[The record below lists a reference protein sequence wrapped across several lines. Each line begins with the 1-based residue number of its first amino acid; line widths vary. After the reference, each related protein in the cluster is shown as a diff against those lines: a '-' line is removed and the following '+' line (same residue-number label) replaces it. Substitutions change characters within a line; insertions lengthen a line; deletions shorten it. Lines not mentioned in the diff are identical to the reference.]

1 VSSSSLTLKDIQAI
15 LEIVK
20 AAEDIQE
27 FALKF
32 GGAEI
37 QISRSGASSTV
48 APQIRETDKPAAPS
62 IRETDTPA
70 ALKSH
75 ESRQVAADVKLSTK
89 AGPVDYGPNAVL
101 VKSTMVGVFY
111 RAPAPGEPPF
121 VEAGQ
126 RVEKDQVLGIL
137 EVMKL
142 MNSIPSPVDGTVTQI
157 LVENG
162 DPVEFGQV
170 LIVLEKES

>member
-1 VSSSSLTLKDIQAI
+1 VSTSSLTLKDIQAI

-37 QISRSGASSTV
+37 QISRSGASSTG

-62 IRETDTPA
+62 IRETDTPV

-75 ESRQVAADVKLSTK
+75 VSGQVAADVQHTK
-89 AGPVDYGPNAVL
+89 AGPADYGLNAVL
-101 VKSTMVGVFY
+101 VKATMVGVFY

-170 LIVLEKES
+170 LIVIEKES

>member
-1 VSSSSLTLKDIQAI
+1 MSSSSLTLKDIQAI

-27 FALKF
+27 FSLKF

-37 QISRSGASSTV
+37 QISRSGASSTAV
-48 APQIRETDKPAAPS
+48 PSLRAADTPVSQRETNAPV
-62 IRETDTPA
+62 T
-70 ALKSH
+70 LKS
-75 ESRQVAADVKLSTK
+75 EERPPLVADLKSSGQ
-89 AGPVDYGPNAVL
+89 AGSMDYGPNAIV
-101 VKSTMVGVFY
+101 VKSSMVGVFY

-121 VEAGQ
+121 VEVGQ

-142 MNSIPSPVDGTVTQI
+142 MNSISSPVDGTVTHI

-162 DPVEFGQV
+162 DPVEFNEV
-170 LIVLEKES
+170 LIVIQKES

>member
-1 VSSSSLTLKDIQAI
+1 VSTSGLTLKDIQAI
-15 LEIVK
+15 LEIIK

-27 FALKF
+27 FSLKF

-37 QISRSGASSTV
+37 QISRSGGSAIPAPNASTV
-48 APQIRETDKPAAPS
+48 TGVRGFSPAAVQAESPSPPALAKPAPQS
-62 IRETDTPA
+62 
-70 ALKSH
+70 
-75 ESRQVAADVKLSTK
+75 
-89 AGPVDYGPNAVL
+89 GPQDYGPNAVL
-101 VKSTMVGVFY
+101 VKSNMVGVFY

-121 VEAGQ
+121 VEVGQ
-126 RVEKDQVLGIL
+126 RVEKDEVLCIL

-142 MNSIPSPVDGTVTQI
+142 MNSVQAPVDGTISHI

-170 LIVLEKES
+170 LIVMEKET